1 MNFIS
6 KILLFSILSISFP
19 IGKLFDIFI
28 WNLRITR
35 TEVVFNN
42 QHIQSK
48 EESCYFFSKI
58 TKPLKNKLS
67 SPHLFD
73 SLYAIPERIASKTTV
88 QSIANQNK
96 KTNSL
101 TTAVIKRSIF
111 NVVYVDDSGNMAIP
125 SLQYSYFHQFI
136 NYIKI

>member
-48 EESCYFFSKI
+48 EESRYFFSKI

-111 NVVYVDDSGNMAIP
+111 NVVYVDDSRNMAIP

>member
-48 EESCYFFSKI
+48 EESRYFFSKI